1 MMTLLKYEIYR
12 RWRWLALRY
21 VALIIIGAILL
32 NRISTP
38 ALQYKFLGESTGKF
52 IFTSLVI
59 FVIIIIE
66 GINMLKEDLFEDC
79 GYLTFTIPKK
89 GRTILA
95 SKLVLL
101 FMQLV
106 LWTSI
111 TVGFGSIFYS
121 KLPYREMVQIKSQV
135 DFSFLPTVLFIL
147 TAFFNL
153 VLMIHFSLT
162 LTKTLLVNKRYS
174 NLLSIG
180 IFFFLAYLIEKV
192 YYGPFL
198 NQIRYISL
206 HYGIEAK
213 INFLSGGYT
222 AVFLNIILTAVFF
235 TATAYL
241 LENKINI

>member
-1 MMTLLKYEIYR
+1 MMTLFKYEIYR
-12 RWRWLALRY
+12 RWKWLVLRY
-21 VALIIIGAILL
+21 AALIVIGAILL
-32 NRISTP
+32 NRVSSP
-38 ALQYKFLGESTGKF
+38 AYQYEFIGESIGKF
-52 IFTSLVI
+52 VFTSLVI
-59 FVIIIIE
+59 FIIIIVE
-66 GINMLKEDLFEDC
+66 GINMLKEDLFEEC
-79 GYLTFTIPKK
+79 GFLTFTIPKK

-95 SKLVLL
+95 SKLALL
-101 FMQLV
+101 LLQLT

-111 TVGFGSIFYS
+111 TIGFGSVFFS
-121 KLPYREMVQIKSQV
+121 KLPYREIVQIKSQV

-162 LTKTLLVNKRYS
+162 LTKTLLVNKKYS
-174 NLLSIG
+174 SLLSLG
-180 IFFFLAYLIEKV
+180 IFFLLLYLIEKV

-222 AVFLNIILTAVFF
+222 AVFLNIILTAIFF
-235 TATAYL
+235 TATSYL